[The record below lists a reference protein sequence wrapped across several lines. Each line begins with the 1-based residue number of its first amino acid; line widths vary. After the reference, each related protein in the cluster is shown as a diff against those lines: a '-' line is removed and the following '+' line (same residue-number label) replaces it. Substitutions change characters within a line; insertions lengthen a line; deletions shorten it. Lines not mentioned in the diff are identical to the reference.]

1 MSYQNKRSF
10 VLICLLILMTLL
22 NSSCTTYDNNNKESE
37 QLYSIETL
45 KTFFEVD
52 DKLSFDE
59 SCLSFPNYTLRT
71 IQDDEATYKTAYTA
85 YNVAEGG
92 KYYVFWYTKDETNR
106 LLRSK
111 SYYIKYLPSAEK
123 LATLNYQSTIDDV
136 LQIDPSA
143 DIVFYSMYTASF
155 SLAND
160 GNVYVV
166 KYDKGTDNVNYVSS
180 LDVCKSN
187 ECDLCYI
194 LREDYP

>member
-1 MSYQNKRSF
+1 MSYQKKRSF
-10 VLICLLILMTLL
+10 VFICLLILMTLL

-45 KTFFEVD
+45 KTFFEAN

-59 SCLSFPNYTLRT
+59 SCLSFPVYTLRT
-71 IQDDEATYKTAYTA
+71 IQDDEKTYKTAYTV
-85 YNVAEGG
+85 YNVVEGG
-92 KYYVFWYTKDETNR
+92 KYYVFWYTEDETNCV
-106 LLRSK
+106 LRSQ

-123 LATLNYQSTIDDV
+123 LATLNHQSTIDDV

-143 DIVFYSMYTASF
+143 YIVFCSMYTASF

-160 GNVYVV
+160 GNVYFV

-180 LDVCKSN
+180 IDVCKSN